1 MRIKDKR
8 TYYSPSDLS
17 GHIHCPRLTAL
28 NKLAMLGELKKPVQK
43 SRVVETLQKRG
54 TEFEQAFLVEL
65 RGKGKR
71 IVEIDTK
78 SDRAF
83 EETIEAMR
91 SGADYIYQAR
101 MEMDVWQGWADFLI
115 RVEKPSKLGGWS
127 YEVCDTKLATQTKAG
142 TILQIALYSEIVS
155 TIQGVLPES
164 MHIRQPKD
172 HEQHRFMD
180 YAAYY
185 RLIKKKFL
193 AAVNSTDLPHPDPVS
208 HCDICNWWKTCDTER
223 RKVDHL
229 SYVAGLGATQLQEL
243 RENQN
248 IQKLE
253 QLATQPLPLPFKPK
267 RGSIITYTKLR
278 EQARLQLE
286 VRNNNGKPKHELLPL
301 EPGFGFFK
309 LPEPNVDDIFLD
321 LEGDPLVPESGRE
334 YIIGYCHKNKYHI
347 TWAET
352 EQAEKKAF
360 EKFIDFAM
368 KCYRRNPDMHIYH
381 FAPYE
386 PSAFKRLMLKYSTRI
401 LEVEEL
407 LRSKT
412 FVDLYQIVR
421 QSLRAGVERY
431 SLKDLEKYHKY
442 ERKESLQT
450 VGPVKADYEFLLE
463 TGRAAEATPEMRAV
477 IEKYNADDCWSTVAL
492 FEWLS
497 ALRTELREKGEDIPA
512 PEKGDGTPT
521 ERISR
526 HQLAVKPIYDGLLKD
541 VPDDRSKHN
550 PKQQANYLAA
560 HLLDWYGR
568 EDKKMLWDKFRIE
581 ESDEEELLDEPT
593 VLYGLKQVGRSKI
606 ENKNITETYRYPDQ
620 ECELQEGDGL
630 LLLGTRIKGKII
642 SIDRDAQKVKIER
655 ENKDVDLPVI
665 SFFKF
670 KEFNKVHRIKRVVE
684 LGTDILRYGI
694 KNRSLQCAIDLMLR
708 EKPRVSA
715 AVKGDKETFEG
726 RLEWLLKLDRGVL
739 PIQGPPGA
747 GKTYNASRLI
757 LALVQAGKKVGI
769 TALSHK
775 VITGLLE
782 EVRDRGKE
790 IGFKVEML
798 QKNETEGGVKQTWT
812 TTQDFVSIEKK
823 IKQMHVIA
831 GTSNMWAH
839 SSLTDAVDYLF
850 VDEAGQLSLADT
862 LVCCYATKNLVL
874 LGDPQQLRQPIQ
886 GVHPD
891 GIDVSSLEHIFQE
904 QKTIGPDQG
913 VFLGTTWRM
922 HPKICSFNSDLYYD
936 GKLLPVP
943 SLERQRI
950 SGNTPYAGAG
960 LFYQPV
966 IHSGNSNYAPQEV
979 EAVVHLFHD
988 LTKGDVEWI
997 DASGKKFIVEPKHI
1011 RIITP
1016 YNRQRQEIIKR
1027 LGGFKEVG
1035 TVDKFQGREAPIII
1049 YSMVTSSAA
1058 DAPRGMDFLY
1068 NPNRF
1073 NVAVSRARAA
1083 FILVGSPLLFEPE
1096 CKTPDQ
1102 MRLANGLCY
1111 FMEKV
1116 ER

>member
-1 MRIKDKR
+1 MRIKDNK

-28 NKLAMLGELKKPVQK
+28 NKLAMLGELKKPMQK

-54 TEFEQAFLVEL
+54 IEFEQAFLAEL
-65 RGKGKR
+65 RAKGKR
-71 IVEIDTK
+71 IVEIDPE
-78 SDRAF
+78 SSRAY
-83 EETIEAMR
+83 EETIEAMK

-101 MEMDVWQGWADFLI
+101 MEMDNWQGWADFLI
-115 RVEKPSKLGGWS
+115 RVEKPSKLGSWS

-155 TIQGVLPES
+155 TIQGILPDM
-164 MHIRQPKD
+164 MHIRQPKG

-193 AAVNSTDLPHPDPVS
+193 SAVKTKNVPHPDPVS
-208 HCDICNWWKTCDTER
+208 HCDICNWWKECDTER

-229 SYVAGLGATQLQEL
+229 SYVAGLGNTQLQEL

-248 IQKLE
+248 IKKLE
-253 QLATQPLPLPFKPK
+253 ELAKQPLPLPFKPK
-267 RGSIITYTKLR
+267 RGSVITYEKLR
-278 EQARLQLE
+278 EQARIQLE
-286 VRNNNGKPKHELLPL
+286 VRNANGTPKYELLSR
-301 EPGFGFFK
+301 EGGFGFFN

-321 LEGDPLVPESGRE
+321 LEGDPLVPTSGRE
-334 YIIGYCHKNKYHI
+334 YIIGYCHKKKYHI
-347 TWAET
+347 SWAET

-360 EKFIDFAM
+360 EKFIDFAI

-386 PSAFKRLMLKYSTRI
+386 TSAFKRLMLKYSTRI
-401 LEVEEL
+401 EEVEEL

-421 QSLRAGVERY
+421 QSVRAGVERY

-463 TGRAAEATPEMRAV
+463 TDRTEEATPEMRAV

-492 FEWLS
+492 FNWLTG
-497 ALRTELREKGEDIPA
+497 LRNELRAQGEDIPA
-512 PEKGDGTPT
+512 PEKPEGAPS
-521 ERISR
+521 ERMSK
-526 HQLAVKPIYDGLLKD
+526 HQQEVKSIYDGLLRD
-541 VPDDRSKHN
+541 MPEDRSTYT
-550 PKQQANYLAA
+550 PEQQVNYIAA

-568 EDKKMLWDKFRIE
+568 EDKKMYWDKFRIE
-581 ESDEEELLDEPT
+581 ESDEEELLNEPT
-593 VLYGLKQVGRSKI
+593 ALYDLVRMGRPKAEGKEII
-606 ENKNITETYRYPDQ
+606 ETFHYPDQ
-620 ECELQEGDGL
+620 DCDLQENDSL
-630 LLLGTRIKGKII
+630 LIHGTEFEAKIY
-642 SIDRDAQKVKIER
+642 SIDRTQRKVKIKRSAELS
-655 ENKDVDLPVI
+655 DIPITCV
-665 SFFKF
+665 FK
-670 KEFNKVHRIKRVVE
+670 FNKVRNKARVKRLVQ
-684 LGTDILRYGI
+684 LGLNILEFGI
-694 KNRSLQCAIDLMLR
+694 ENPALQCAIDLILR
-708 EKPRVSA
+708 KQPRVSSP
-715 AVKGDKETFEG
+715 VEGNKETDEG

-747 GKTYNASRLI
+747 GKTYNGSRLI
-757 LALVQAGKKVGI
+757 VELIKAGKKVGV

-775 VITGLLE
+775 VITGLLWAIKKYGDE
-782 EVRDRGKE
+782 CGLDLQ
-790 IGFKVEML
+790 IL
-798 QKNETEGGVKQTWT
+798 QKNEKDSTAVLPWI
-812 TTQDFVSIEKK
+812 TTQDFNRIERN
-823 IKQMHVIA
+823 IKNMNVIA

-839 SSLTDAVDYLF
+839 KNLTDAVDYLF

-862 LVCCYATKNLVL
+862 LACCYATKNLVL

-891 GIDVSSLEHIFQE
+891 GIDVSALEHIFQD
-904 QKTIGPDQG
+904 QKTIGEDQG
-913 VFLGTTWRM
+913 IFLGTTWRM

-936 GKLLPVP
+936 SKLFPEP

-950 SGNTPYAGAG
+950 IGNTPFAGAG
-960 LFYQPV
+960 LFYHPV
-966 IHSGNSNYAPQEV
+966 EHSGNSNYSSQEV
-979 EAVVHLFHD
+979 EAVVHIFNN

-997 DASGKKFIVEPKHI
+997 NAAGEKFIVEPKHI

-1016 YNRQRQEIIKR
+1016 YNRQRQEITNQLR
-1027 LGGFKEVG
+1027 GFEEVG
-1035 TVDKFQGREAPIII
+1035 TVDKFQGQEAPIII

-1073 NVAVSRARAA
+1073 NVAVSRARAVV
-1083 FILVGSPLLFEPE
+1083 ILVGSPLLFEPE

-1116 ER
+1116 E

>member
-1 MRIKDKR
+1 MRIKDNK

-28 NKLAMLGELKKPVQK
+28 NKSAMLGERKKPIQK
-43 SRVVETLQKRG
+43 SRLIETLQKRG
-54 TEFEQAFLVEL
+54 TEFEQAFLQEL
-65 RGKGKR
+65 RAKGKH
-71 IVEIDTK
+71 IVEIDTE
-78 SDRAF
+78 SNRAF
-83 EETIEAMR
+83 QDTLEAMK

-115 RVEKPSKLGGWS
+115 RVEKPSTLGSWS
-127 YEVCDTKLATQTKAG
+127 YEVCDTKLATDTKAG
-142 TILQIALYSEIVS
+142 TILQIALYSEFVS
-155 TIQGVLPES
+155 TIQGTLPEI
-164 MHIRQPKD
+164 MHVKQPQA
-172 HEQHRFMD
+172 HEEHRFMD

-185 RLIKKKFL
+185 RLIKRKFL
-193 AAVNSTDLPHPDPVS
+193 EAVQSKTLPHPDPVS
-208 HCDICNWWKTCDTER
+208 HCDICLWWKECDTAR

-229 SYVAGLGATQLQEL
+229 SYVAGLGNTQLQEL

-248 IQKLE
+248 IKKLE
-253 QLATQPLPLPFKPK
+253 ELATQPLPLPFKPK
-267 RGSIITYTKLR
+267 RGSILTYEKLR

-286 VRNNNGKPKHELLPL
+286 VRNANGEPKYELLQR
-301 EPGFGFFK
+301 EEGFGFFR
-309 LPEPNVDDIFLD
+309 LPEPNADDIFLD
-321 LEGDPLVPESGRE
+321 LEGDPLVPSSGRE

-347 TWAET
+347 SWAET
-352 EQAEKKAF
+352 EKAEKKAF

-368 KCYRRNPDMHIYH
+368 KCYRRSPDMRIYH
-381 FAPYE
+381 YAPYE
-386 PSAFKRLMLKYSTRI
+386 TSAFKRLMLKYSTRI
-401 LEVEEL
+401 EETEIL
-407 LRSKT
+407 LRSGT
-412 FVDLYQIVR
+412 FVDLYQIVK
-421 QSLRAGVERY
+421 QSLRAGVEKY

-442 ERKESLQT
+442 IRKESLQT

-463 TGRAAEATPEMRAV
+463 TGRVAKATPEMRQV

-492 FEWLS
+492 FKWLS
-497 ALRTELREKGEDIPA
+497 ELRAELRASGEDIPA
-512 PEKGDGTPT
+512 PEKGDGMPKG
-521 ERISR
+521 RVSR
-526 HQLAVKPIYDGLLKD
+526 HQLTVKPIYDGLLKD
-541 VPDDRSKHN
+541 VREDITKHT
-550 PKQQANYLAA
+550 PREKVNYLTA

-581 ESDEEELLDEPT
+581 ESNKEELLDEPT
-593 VLYGLKQVGRSKI
+593 VLYGLKQMGRSKI
-606 ENKNITETYRYPDQ
+606 ESKNITETYRYPDQ
-620 ECELQEGDGL
+620 ECELQEGDNL
-630 LLLGTRIKGKII
+630 LLLGTKIKGKVI

-670 KEFNKVHRIKRVVE
+670 KDFNKTHRIKRVVE

-708 EKPRVSA
+708 EKPRLSSPV
-715 AVKGDKETFEG
+715 VGDKETFEG
-726 RLEWLLKLDRGVL
+726 RLEWLMKLDRGVL

-775 VITGLLE
+775 VISGLLE

-798 QKNETEGGVKQTWT
+798 QKNESEGGTKQTWI
-812 TTQDFVSIEKK
+812 TTQDFESIEKK
-823 IKQMHVIA
+823 IKEMHVIA

-839 SSLTDAVDYLF
+839 TSLSNAVDYLF

-936 GKLLPVP
+936 GKLSPMPTLQ
-943 SLERQRI
+943 RQRI
-950 SGNTPYAGAG
+950 SGNTPFDGAG
-960 LFYQPV
+960 LYYQPV
-966 IHSGNSNYAPQEV
+966 THSSNSNYAPQEV
-979 EAVVHLFHD
+979 EAVVHIFNN
-988 LTKGDVEWI
+988 LTKGDVEWV
-997 DASGKKFIVEPKHI
+997 DATGKKFIVEPKHI

-1016 YNRQRQEIIKR
+1016 YNRQRQEITKR

-1035 TVDKFQGREAPIII
+1035 TVDKFQGREAPIVI

-1116 ER
+1116 EN